1 MDLEIQNLS
10 RLSHKEIGNLNTPIT
25 RKEIKSVIKELPAKK
40 KNPGHDSFPNES
52 YQKFKELT
60 PVILKHFFY

>member
-25 RKEIKSVIKELPAKK
+25 RKEIKSVIKDLPAKK
-40 KNPGHDSFPNES
+40 KILDLIVSLMNPTRN
-52 YQKFKELT
+52 
-60 PVILKHFFY
+60 LKN